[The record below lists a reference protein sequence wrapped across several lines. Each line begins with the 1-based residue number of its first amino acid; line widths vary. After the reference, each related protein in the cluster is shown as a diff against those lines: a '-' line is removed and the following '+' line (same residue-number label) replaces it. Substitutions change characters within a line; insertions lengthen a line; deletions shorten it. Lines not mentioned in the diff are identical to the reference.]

1 LNDLNDL
8 ISSKEL
14 KDEIEN
20 NKKNLEKNKNFL
32 KD

>member
-14 KDEIEN
+14 KDEIEY

-32 KD
+32 KE

>member
-32 KD
+32 KE